1 MRALKPLEHYLRRRF
16 LAATDRPFGGVFVTA
31 PQDVLALGRGRGG
44 HAPRMLLL
52 RQDRIG
58 DVLVSVPVIR
68 ALRHHYPGAQIDMLF
83 SRTNF
88 GVRQAVEP
96 YIDRAWRYDKS
107 PARVLGLWW
116 ALRRARYDV
125 VVDLMDNPSA
135 NSQLVA
141 RACGARYRVGIRHAR
156 AGHYTHAVPLLDQQR
171 VHIVERIAQLLLP
184 FGIDPAKVP
193 LDLEYRLSDADRTR
207 ARERLGPTDHPLRFG
222 INISARYW
230 GRDNFLECI
239 RWMQGFDPRFAI
251 SVGGAPE
258 DGAEVGRIAA
268 ATGAGIIP
276 PLPSFHDFA
285 AVIRECDLLLT
296 PDTSVLHLG
305 AAWKIPTV
313 GLFHHPADAPLPW
326 YPYRSPYRAVIHA
339 DGVPRIPTREVEQA
353 IRSLVTECFPHGAA
367 AHAPMPPR
375 GIEPLFPP

>member
-31 PQDVLALGRGRGG
+31 PQDLLALGRGG

-68 ALRHHYPGAQIDMLF
+68 ALRHHYPDARIDMLF

-107 PARVLGLWW
+107 PARALGLWW

-141 RACGARYRVGIRHAR
+141 RACGARHRVGIRHAR
-156 AGHYTHAVPLLDQQR
+156 AGYYTHAVPLLDQQR

-193 LDLEYRLSDADRTR
+193 LDLEYRLSDADRAR
-207 ARERLGPTDHPLRFG
+207 ARERLGPTDRPLRFG

-230 GRDNFLECI
+230 GRDNFIECI
-239 RWMQGFDPRFAI
+239 RWMHGFDPRFAI

-258 DGAEVGRIAA
+258 DRAEVSRIAA
-268 ATGAGIIP
+268 ATGVGIIP

-313 GLFHHPADAPLPW
+313 GLFHHPPGAPLPW
-326 YPYRSPYRAVIHA
+326 FPYRSPYRAVIHA
-339 DGVPRIPTREVEQA
+339 DGVPRIPTREVEEA
-353 IRSLVTECFPHGAA
+353 IRSLVAERFPHGAA